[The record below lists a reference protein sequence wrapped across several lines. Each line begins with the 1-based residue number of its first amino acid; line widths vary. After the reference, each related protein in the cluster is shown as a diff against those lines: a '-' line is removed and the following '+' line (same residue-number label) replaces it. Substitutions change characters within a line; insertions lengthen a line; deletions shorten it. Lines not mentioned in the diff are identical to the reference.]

1 MRLEPNYGDLI
12 TSNLKNNQQIIESEI
27 VYSQDGTKRV
37 RRKVRKLVK
46 KVRKSE

>member
-1 MRLEPNYGDLI
+1 MRYEPNYGDLI
-12 TSNLKNNQQIIESEI
+12 TSNLKRNQIVDSEI

>member
-1 MRLEPNYGDLI
+1 MRYEPNYGDLI
-12 TSNLKNNQQIIESEI
+12 TSNLKNNQIVDSEI